1 MIKKQNQ
8 VIKSTGE
15 RVDFSW
21 NKVSRSARRVG
32 ATKETAGRIA
42 DCVEKDVR
50 DGTTTLEIW
59 KRIKQLLEQESPRLA
74 MKFDLPRAMRRL
86 GPTGFPFE
94 KYIAA
99 ILKHQGY
106 QIEVGKWVRGKC
118 VRHEVDI
125 LASNNDFYYL
135 GECKYHNR
143 RGLKIDLPT
152 TLHYSA
158 RFLDLE
164 QGPDILKRVKGR
176 KIKTVLITNTQF
188 TTQAIKYFKCVGK
201 DLWGWRYPAGQG
213 LQAIIDREKLY
224 PITILP
230 SFKGTRLKQAF
241 SRQGKIMAKDV
252 LTMDAEK
259 VVHQLGCSSSLIT
272 SLVEEAKQLFK
283 IKN

>member
-15 RVDFSW
+15 RADFSW
-21 NKVSRSARRVG
+21 NKVYRSARRVG
-32 ATKETAGRIA
+32 ATKEIAERIA
-42 DCVEKDVR
+42 DCVEKEVR

-59 KRIKQLLEQESPRLA
+59 TRIKQLLEQESPRLA

-106 QIEVGKWVRGKC
+106 QIEAGKWARGKC

-125 LASNNDFYYL
+125 LASKDDSYYL

-164 QGPDILKRVKGR
+164 QGPDILRRAKERE
-176 KIKTVLITNTQF
+176 IKTVLITNTQF
-188 TTQAIKYFKCVGK
+188 TTQAIKYFKCIGK
-201 DLWGWRYPAGQG
+201 DLWGWRYPPGQG
-213 LQAIIDREKLY
+213 LQAVIDREKLY

-230 SFKGTRLKQAF
+230 SFQGIRLKQAF
-241 SRQGKIMAKDV
+241 SQSGKIMAKDV
-252 LTMDAEK
+252 LTIDVKK
-259 VVHQLGCSSSLIT
+259 VARQLRCSNSLIA
-272 SLVEEAKQLFK
+272 SLVEEAEQLFK

>member
-1 MIKKQNQ
+1 MTKKQNQ

-15 RVDFSW
+15 RADFSW
-21 NKVSRSARRVG
+21 NKVYRSARRVG
-32 ATKETAGRIA
+32 ATKQAAERIA
-42 DCVEKDVR
+42 GCIEKEVR

-59 KRIKQLLEQESPRLA
+59 TKIKQLLEQESPRLA

-99 ILKHQGY
+99 ILKYQGY
-106 QIEVGKWVRGKC
+106 QVEAGKWAKGRC

-125 LASNNDFYYL
+125 MASNNDFYYL

-164 QGPDILKRVKGR
+164 QGADILRKAKGR
-176 KIKTVLITNTQF
+176 EIKTVLITNTQF

-201 DLWGWRYPAGQG
+201 DLWGWRYPSGQG
-213 LQAIIDREKLY
+213 LQAVIDREKLY

-230 SFKGTRLKQAF
+230 SFQGTRLKQAF
-241 SRQGKIMAKDV
+241 AQQGKIMAKDV
-252 LTMDAEK
+252 LSLDVKK
-259 VVHQLGCSSSLIT
+259 VAHQLGCSSPLIA